1 MDTILEVENICK
13 YYGSLAANKNVSLK
27 VKAGSVHAIIGENG
41 AGKSTLMNM
50 LSGVVEP
57 TSGNILINGKKCTF
71 KSALDASRAGIGMVQ
86 QEFMLFPD
94 LTVLENIVLG
104 NEDIRCGCLM
114 NLLASEKKIQAICQR
129 YNFRLDLHAKARDLP
144 IVMQQQVEI
153 VKVLYR
159 EAEIIILDE
168 PTAVLP
174 PQEIEGLL
182 NAIRFLIKQGK
193 TIIFI
198 THKLKEVLA
207 VSDEIT
213 VMKLGEVVGTLQTT
227 QATEA
232 KLTNMMVGR
241 DVMLQVEKDRE
252 RSFDKT
258 VLSVEN
264 FSVFGTYGVQKV
276 RNISLNLHAGEIL
289 SVVGVAG
296 NGQSELIEAVTGTR
310 EYQGTLRIL
319 GETYSRTTPRKNRL
333 AGVGYIPQDRISEGC
348 AQSSTLVENAI
359 IGGHLKS
366 FRKNKILIDHK
377 AAQRYTEQVIK
388 KYHVKAGSLQD
399 TAASLSGGNL
409 QKLIVGREF
418 SQGNHVVVIEDPTR
432 GVDVGAIEFIWK
444 EIIRQVEQEQ
454 TAVLLVSHDLNEA
467 MALSDRILVIY
478 DGVIRKE
485 FIGPDY
491 DEKEIGLYMLG
502 GEQG

>member
-1 MDTILEVENICK
+1 MDTILEVRNICK
-13 YYGSLAANKNVSLK
+13 YYGDLAANKNVSLK
-27 VKAGSVHAIIGENG
+27 IRSGSVHAIIGENG

-50 LSGVVEP
+50 LSGVVAP
-57 TSGNILINGKKCTF
+57 TSGDILIRGKTQHF
-71 KSALDASRAGIGMVQ
+71 KSALDASHAGIGMVQ

-104 NEDIRCGCLM
+104 SEDLRGGCFLD
-114 NLLASEKKIQAICQR
+114 LAASEKKVQKICEQ
-129 YNFRLDLHAKARDLP
+129 YGFHFNLHAKARNLP

-193 TIIFI
+193 TVLFI

-213 VMKLGEVVGTLQTT
+213 VMKLGEVVGSLPVSE
-227 QATEA
+227 ATEA

-241 DVMLQVEKDRE
+241 DVMLRVEKDWTRT
-252 RSFDKT
+252 FDTT
-258 VLSVEN
+258 VLSIEN
-264 FSVFGTYGVQKV
+264 LSVFGNHGVRKIRDV
-276 RNISLNLHAGEIL
+276 SLTLHAGEIL
-289 SVVGVAG
+289 GIVGVAG
-296 NGQSELIEAVTGTR
+296 NGQTELIEAVTGTR
-310 EYQGTLRIL
+310 SYQGTLRIL
-319 GETYSRTTPRKNRL
+319 GESYARTSPRQNRM
-333 AGVGYIPQDRISEGC
+333 AGMGYIPQDRIGEGC
-348 AQSSTLVENAI
+348 AQSSSLVENTI

-366 FRKNKILIDHK
+366 FRKKKFLIDRE
-377 AAQRYTEQVIK
+377 AAESYTKGVVEKYQVKIGTL
-388 KYHVKAGSLQD
+388 YD

-418 SQGNHVVVIEDPTR
+418 SQGNRIVVIEDPTR
-432 GVDVGAIEFIWK
+432 GVDVGAIEFIWN
-444 EIIRQVEQEQ
+444 EIVRQAERDQ
-454 TAVLLVSHDLNEA
+454 TAVLLISHDLNES
-467 MALSDRILVIY
+467 MTLSDRILVLY
-478 DGVIRKE
+478 DGMIQRE
-485 FIGPDY
+485 FTGPDY

-502 GEQG
+502 GERS